1 MEPQRLRIGNGGYT
15 PYENETN
22 ADALGTV
29 AQVINYQLSI
39 IDTPF
44 SYLPHGRPC
53 PQRQG
58 GYP

>member
-29 AQVINYQLSI
+29 AQVINCQLSI
-39 IDTPF
+39 IN
-44 SYLPHGRPC
+44 Y
-53 PQRQG
+53 
-58 GYP
+58 